1 MDIIPQSA
9 QRKSPRKIRF
19 AFQPLCPL
27 PVAHMLLLVEAEAAA
42 AVNWRG
48 GHRPQRDLGYQQ
60 TAGFS
65 IRARILP
72 DAAVWILLISRPAW
86 APDRRSRRPDAI
98 PHQAPLRLRQDEPCG
113 GCFPARWH
121 QTRHAGFISG
131 SAAVSTFPFFSFGDG
146 VRHGKDHVNSS
157 RRCAAKITWHHRYQ
171 VSESVLI
178 SSSYLRCTLL
188 EKIKIEAEEDLTE
201 RKPNSVGTVDLQDR
215 IEGKVWTFEQQPQQV
230 LTMTRASV
238 FLCAATTRNCG
249 QIWCLWLILLV

>member
-1 MDIIPQSA
+1 
-9 QRKSPRKIRF
+9 
-19 AFQPLCPL
+19 
-27 PVAHMLLLVEAEAAA
+27 MLLLVEAEVAAA
-42 AVNWRG
+42 LNWRG
-48 GHRPQRDLGYQQ
+48 GHHPQRDLGYQQ

-98 PHQAPLRLRQDEPCG
+98 PHQAPLHLRQDEPCG

-146 VRHGKDHVNSS
+146 VRHGKGHVNSS

-188 EKIKIEAEEDLTE
+188 EKNQNRSWRRSDWTKAKQRWDSWYSRSYR
-201 RKPNSVGTVDLQDR
+201 RKSVN
-215 IEGKVWTFEQQPQQV
+215 IW
-230 LTMTRASV
+230 A
-238 FLCAATTRNCG
+238 AATASADHDESFSISLCSHNKKL
-249 QIWCLWLILLV
+249 WADLVPVAYLACLTCFKMLNMFS